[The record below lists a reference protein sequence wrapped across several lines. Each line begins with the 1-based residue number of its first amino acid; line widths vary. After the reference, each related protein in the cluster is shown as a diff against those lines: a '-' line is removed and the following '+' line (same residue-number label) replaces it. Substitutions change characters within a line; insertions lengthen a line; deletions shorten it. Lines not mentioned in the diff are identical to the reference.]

1 MQGTL
6 HEFPEVIGNLQ
17 CLIVRRYVC
26 ISCHAD
32 VIRVGYFVLVKYQIQ
47 VFHDDFL
54 HADITDV
61 MSRKHQDIGYIGR
74 NRYDSEDLFFFFVVF
89 ILPAIDMLQI
99 GCYVDIFIHKMRERV
114 AAVYDL
120 R

>member
-1 MQGTL
+1 M
-6 HEFPEVIGNLQ
+6 
-17 CLIVRRYVC
+17 
-26 ISCHAD
+26 D
-32 VIRVGYFVLVKYQIQ
+32 
-47 VFHDDFL
+47 
-54 HADITDV
+54 
-61 MSRKHQDIGYIGR
+61 
-74 NRYDSEDLFFFFVVF
+74 

>member
-1 MQGTL
+1 MSFRKSSVTS
-6 HEFPEVIGNLQ
+6 Q

-32 VIRVGYFVLVKYQIQ
+32 VVRVGYFVLVKYQIQ

-61 MSRKHQDIGYIGR
+61 MSRKHQYIGYIGR
-74 NRYDSEDLFFFFVVF
+74 NRYDSENLFFFLCRLLF
-89 ILPAIDMLQI
+89 LPAIDMLQI
-99 GCYVDIFIHKMRERV
+99 GCYVDIFIHKMWERV